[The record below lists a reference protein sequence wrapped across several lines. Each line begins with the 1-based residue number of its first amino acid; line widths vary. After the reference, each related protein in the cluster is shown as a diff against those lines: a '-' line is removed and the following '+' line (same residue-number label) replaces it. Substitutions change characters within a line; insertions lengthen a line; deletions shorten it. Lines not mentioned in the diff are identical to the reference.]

1 MERPVF
7 RPAGFCRRLVAS
19 TRHLE
24 VYMRLFSRRPTPVA
38 PGVIDVNS
46 RRAALA
52 RLSDDDLTREAR
64 QASTLVDVVASTAVV
79 AERVLGQRMFDEQIL
94 AALEMAGGRIIE
106 MQTGEGKTLAAVP
119 TVVWWARERQGVH
132 VLTANDYLAARDA
145 EWMGGIYRWMG
156 VSVASIGQR
165 SSPAERRAAY
175 LADVTY
181 STANEVGFDY
191 LRDGLALSPAEL
203 VHQGFASALLDEAD
217 SLLIDEAR
225 IPLVIAGAEGVGT
238 LFPEKSPDPF
248 LADRAVRELVP
259 NHHFTVDAKALH
271 VALTPAGV
279 AFVERATGCG
289 NLFDD
294 EHLPL
299 HAAVQDALHA
309 HAILRR
315 DVDYVVADGRV
326 LTVDEF
332 KGRLVPERRWPAGL
346 HIALEVKE
354 GVRRQAEGRV
364 LGSITVEHL
373 VGMYARV
380 AGMTGTAATQA
391 GELREVYGLEVTTIP
406 PHRPVVRV
414 DYPDVVFQ
422 TRAEKDAAVRAEIRQ
437 AHSTGRPILV
447 GTPSVEESERLSRAL
462 PDVPHHVLNAR
473 NESAEAAIVAR
484 AGERGAVTISTN
496 MAGRGVDI
504 RLGEGV
510 EALGGL
516 YVIATHRHDSR
527 RIDHQLRGRA
537 GRQGDPGSSRFFVS
551 REDPLMAKYAE
562 DDPGITPDQYQRIIE
577 GRHLETRIFLRKYES
592 ILEAQRQQI
601 ADQRRQILEGEPD
614 AAARA
619 ISLRTIDE
627 LWADYLAAVSELRSG
642 SAWISLGYGDPL
654 GHYLSQVHAMFGT
667 LVDEIATETAARL
680 ESAAGGAPPPQQ
692 RGTTWTY
699 LTTDEPFGRMTERI
713 MKNLVARFRSRRS

>member
-1 MERPVF
+1 
-7 RPAGFCRRLVAS
+7 
-19 TRHLE
+19 
-24 VYMRLFSRRPTPVA
+24 MRFFSRRRTPVA
-38 PGVIDVNS
+38 ADVIEVNS
-46 RRAALA
+46 RRAGLA

-64 QASTLVDVVASTAVV
+64 HASTLVDVVSATAVV

-94 AALEMAGGRIIE
+94 ASLEMARGRIVE

-119 TVVWWARERQGVH
+119 TVVWWARERHGIH

-145 EWMGGIYRWMG
+145 EWMGGIYQWMG

-165 SSPAERRAAY
+165 TSPAERRAAY

-181 STANEVGFDY
+181 TTANEAGFDY
-191 LRDGLALSPAEL
+191 LRDGLALSPAEV
-203 VHQGFASALLDEAD
+203 VHRGFASALLDEAD

-225 IPLVIAGAEGVGT
+225 IPLVIAGAGT
-238 LFPEKSPDPF
+238 ENTSGMFFGAPKNIPDVF
-248 LADRAVRELVP
+248 FADRAVRELVP
-259 NHHFTVDAKALH
+259 NHHFTVDAKAHH
-271 VALTPAGV
+271 VALTPPGV
-279 AFVERATGCG
+279 AFIERATGCG

-294 EHLPL
+294 EQLPL
-299 HAAVQDALHA
+299 HTAVQDALHA
-309 HAILRR
+309 HALLRR
-315 DVDYVVADGRV
+315 DVDYVIAEGRV

-346 HIALEVKE
+346 HVALEVKE
-354 GVRRQAEGRV
+354 GVRRHAEGRV

-373 VGMYARV
+373 VGMYSRV

-391 GELREVYGLEVTTIP
+391 EELREVYGLEVTAIP
-406 PHRPVVRV
+406 PHRPVRRV

-437 AHSTGRPILV
+437 AHATGRPILV

-462 PDVPHHVLNAR
+462 GDVPHHVLNAR
-473 NESAEAAIVAR
+473 NEAAEAAIIAR
-484 AGERGAVTISTN
+484 AGERDAVTISTN

-504 RLGEGV
+504 RLGAGV

-551 REDPLMAKYAE
+551 REDPLMAKYAD
-562 DDPGITPDQYQRIIE
+562 DDPGITPDQYQRIVE
-577 GRHLETRIFLRKYES
+577 GRHLETRIFLRKYEAV
-592 ILEAQRQQI
+592 LEGQRQQI
-601 ADQRRQILEGEPD
+601 ADQRRRILETETD
-614 AAARA
+614 AAVRT
-619 ISLRTIDE
+619 ISLMAIDE

-654 GHYLSQVHAMFGT
+654 GHYLSQVHSMFGA
-667 LVDEIATETAARL
+667 LGEEIAAETAARL
-680 ESAAGGAPPPQQ
+680 DRAAAGEPPPQQ

-699 LTTDEPFGRMTERI
+699 LTNDEPFGRMTERI
-713 MKNLVARFRSRRS
+713 MRNLVGRFRNRRS